1 MLAGLVVACGI
12 LVPPSGIQA
21 LAPCIE
27 SVESYPLDHQ
37 ESPPGGTSESRV
49 LLRVLGLG
57 DQRVAGKK
65 LKGIPGFLA
74 STKG

>member
-27 SVESYPLDHQ
+27 SMESYPLTTRKVPQ
-37 ESPPGGTSESRV
+37 EV
-49 LLRVLGLG
+49 LLRAGVLGLG